1 MEPPGKGQRYLSK
14 GNQFSLSKKEFAPR
28 KTDVYAINM
37 DEILGKKM

>member
-14 GNQFSLSKKEFAPR
+14 GNQFSLSKKEFR
-28 KTDVYAINM
+28 KTDVYTINM